1 MLKSVMF
8 WHVPTDP
15 QLSGFEG
22 RDSKTTVRGRCV
34 ERVAKDTYCRILHSQ
49 ASEHSG
55 GKPPEKET
63 HPRERETGK
72 TLGSIRF
79 ALDPEGSSVNLAY
92 SSVAPHCFSC
102 MFSY

>member
-1 MLKSVMF
+1 MAAKVRVTKRHAEIRMF

-55 GKPPEKET
+55 GKPPEKGNPPT
-63 HPRERETGK
+63 
-72 TLGSIRF
+72 
-79 ALDPEGSSVNLAY
+79 
-92 SSVAPHCFSC
+92 
-102 MFSY
+102 